1 MMAEAAKRATGRDW
15 QWIVYML
22 LFITAV
28 HLRVMIGAGVYMHDD
43 LSRLYL
49 PMHSFAATELAQG
62 RLTPWCGLVGC
73 GYPFWATCENG
84 TFYAPNLLF
93 ACGLPVGVAMG
104 WLMWLHYCFAAIGM
118 YLLARRLG
126 CSRLGGFV
134 AGLVFTGAGFMA
146 VHLIHFSIVC
156 AAAFLPWWWYG
167 VLRWVRQRDAVGAG
181 IIAGASACQ
190 LLAGHPQIWLLTFTS
205 GLLLALMMGAG
216 DTRRDG
222 LRSAIMQ
229 AARAAGAPLL
239 AAVVGAGL
247 AGVQI
252 VPMATLAGQ
261 SIRAGGSYE
270 FASSYSL
277 VWRHVRSLIDV
288 ERGISQNWEYVGFLG
303 VGTVAVAL
311 LGAMRRGWRRT
322 DLALWV
328 LAVGALLM
336 GMSALNPVYHVL
348 WRLPMLGGFRCWSR
362 WLLVY
367 GGAISLLAGLG
378 LTSLARDGG
387 GDALRRVR
395 LAAAIALAVFYFQWH
410 LFTIPGMI
418 IVNWAWLWDALPDS
432 VAAYIIHNAT
442 LAIGLMWKPR
452 TLMAIACPL
461 IAAALIY
468 PKWRG
473 QPRRRWFVRALG
485 GLMALEAVWFGG
497 LYNSAMPPRELRWR
511 HPELVLSDAEAG
523 RIGLSDVWAVAN
535 KNVLRGVALTEVYGP
550 LPLLRYGLL
559 RARAGEFTDPN
570 VAAIFGARWV
580 ATPATDSIA
589 EAGEVVSPTQRF
601 RLHANER
608 YRGLAWPV
616 FRVEPTAALDAVL
629 DSGPEETTPL
639 LEAAFLDEP
648 GAVDLPTVEGAHGHA
663 TTAWEDGRGLGFD
676 CETSAEGLLVIAS
689 TWYPGVSATV
699 DGEPARVLRANA
711 AFCAVPLP
719 AGRHRVELIYRPYGL
734 ATGLLVTGICLLM
747 LGIWVW
753 ARRRNNGR

>member
-1 MMAEAAKRATGRDW
+1 
-15 QWIVYML
+15 
-22 LFITAV
+22 
-28 HLRVMIGAGVYMHDD
+28 MIGAGVYIHDD

-49 PMHSFAATELAQG
+49 PMHSFAAGELAQG

-126 CSRLGGFV
+126 CSRLGSFV

-146 VHLIHFSIVC
+146 VHLLHYSILC

-190 LLAGHPQIWLLTFTS
+190 LLAGHPQIWLLTFAS

-222 LRSAIMQ
+222 LRSSLMQ

-247 AGVQI
+247 AAVQI

-270 FASSYSL
+270 FATSYSL

-288 ERGISQNWEYVGFLG
+288 ERGIAQNWECIGFLG
-303 VGTVAVAL
+303 VGTVVVAL

-328 LAVGALLM
+328 LAVGALVM
-336 GMSALNPVYHVL
+336 GMSALNPLYHIL
-348 WRLPMLGGFRCWSR
+348 WRLPVLGGFRCWSR

-395 LAAAIALAVFYFQWH
+395 LAAAIALGVFYFQWH

-418 IVNWAWLWDALPDS
+418 IVSWAWLWDALPDS
-432 VAAYIIHNAT
+432 VAAYIIHNST

-468 PKWRG
+468 PKWHG
-473 QPRRRWFVRALG
+473 QPRRRWFVLALG

-511 HPELVLSDAEAG
+511 YPELQLNDAEAG
-523 RIGLSDVWAVAN
+523 RIGMSQPLRLAN
-535 KNVLRGVALTEVYGP
+535 ENVLHGIMLTEIYGP
-550 LPLLRYGLL
+550 LLLEDYSRL
-559 RARAGEFTDPN
+559 RAQAGNYADPN
-570 VAAIFGARWV
+570 AAALFGVRWIE
-580 ATPATDSIA
+580 ATPASREFSD
-589 EAGEVVSPTQRF
+589 EQLKGEGALPGISLRP
-601 RLHANER
+601 NEE
-608 YRGLAWPV
+608 YRGMAWPV
-616 FRVEPTAALDAVL
+616 FRVASKASLEMMLRRDHAPVWPTLQ
-629 DSGPEETTPL
+629 T
-639 LEAAFLDEP
+639 AFVDEP
-648 GAVDLPTVEGAHGHA
+648 DALNLPATEDAHGRA
-663 TTAWEDGRGLGFD
+663 ELAWQDGRGLGFD

-699 DGEPARVLRANA
+699 DGRAAQVVRANI
-711 AFCAVPLP
+711 AFCAVPVP
-719 AGRHRVELIYRPYGL
+719 EGRHRVELVYRPHGL
-734 ATGLLVTGICLLM
+734 GPGIAISGACLLLLM
-747 LGIWVW
+747 LWLW
-753 ARRRNNGR
+753 TLRRRPARD